1 MPSENWWKKTRV
13 KLGFRKAELARKTG
27 LSVLTISRLEAGDKS
42 VTAETKSKIRIALVR
57 K

>member
-1 MPSENWWKKTRV
+1 V